1 MWLLS
6 FAVLLFIIVV
16 GMIIYANW
24 PTMSSGQ
31 SCGGC
36 QQSSCSQC
44 PCNRCGM
51 SRKRCGC
58 QMRPQGCP
66 FC

>member
-1 MWLLS
+1 MWLLT
-6 FAVLLFIIVV
+6 FAVILFIIVV

-24 PTMSSGQ
+24 PASASGQ

-36 QQSSCSQC
+36 GGCQGCQQN

-51 SRKRCGC
+51 PKRRCGC
-58 QMRPQGCP
+58 PPAGGCP